1 MQIKQIYLAC
11 YNHVF
16 TLYLLF
22 FSLRARTKWKDSS
35 DDPMKQV
42 PCILLSD
49 SSSEE
54 AQADDVSKLLIL
66 IFICRETVS
75 PQVTDAHVTG
85 GSFCILA
92 EQ

>member
-1 MQIKQIYLAC
+1 MFLL
-11 YNHVF
+11 F
-16 TLYLLF
+16 TFSF
-22 FSLRARTKWKDSS
+22 FSLKALTKRKDSS
-35 DDPMKQV
+35 DDQMKQV

-54 AQADDVSKLLIL
+54 AQADDVRKLLIL

-75 PQVTDAHVTG
+75 PQVTDARVTG

>member
-1 MQIKQIYLAC
+1 MQIKQIYLTC

-16 TLYLLF
+16 TLYLLY
-22 FSLRARTKWKDSS
+22 LRTRTKRKDSS
-35 DDPMKQV
+35 DDPMKV
-42 PCILLSD
+42 PYILLSD

-66 IFICRETVS
+66 IYIWRETVS
-75 PQVTDAHVTG
+75 PQVTDARVTG

>member
-1 MQIKQIYLAC
+1 MFLL
-11 YNHVF
+11 F
-16 TLYLLF
+16 TFSF
-22 FSLRARTKWKDSS
+22 FSLMARTKRKDSS

-54 AQADDVSKLLIL
+54 AQAGDVSKLLIL
-66 IFICRETVS
+66 IFICRGTVS
-75 PQVTDAHVTG
+75 PQVTDARVTG